1 DEITVTRPDVT
12 KRAIGAAAIG
22 NITEWYD
29 FGVYGYLAV
38 VIEGIFLPK
47 DSGPIGHVIVAGLFA
62 VAFLV
67 RPLGG
72 LFFGPLADTFRR
84 LGCRLLPGFCTGGVY
99 SNAMTFIAEF
109 AADRRRGFLG
119 SLLEVGTFSGYVL
132 GALFATI
139 VQTASTPEFLAAW
152 GWRTPFFIALPLG
165 FVCVYLRTQLAATP
179 PYTEMEKLVG
189 TDEAAH

>member
-1 DEITVTRPDVT
+1 RWRPDEITVTRPDVT

-72 LFFGPLADTFRR
+72 LFFGPLADKIGRNRVLAMTMILMASGTFLNGVLPDYATVGVWAPFLL
-84 LGCRLLPGFCTGGVY
+84 LGCRLLQGFSTGGVV
-99 SNAMTFIAEF
+99 SPGTLFMVVC
-109 AADRRRGFLG
+109 AAASHLG
-119 SLLEVGTFSGYVL
+119 Y
-132 GALFATI
+132 
-139 VQTASTPEFLAAW
+139 
-152 GWRTPFFIALPLG
+152 
-165 FVCVYLRTQLAATP
+165 
-179 PYTEMEKLVG
+179 
-189 TDEAAH
+189 